1 MKGTIYKYTFPDGK
15 VYIGQTRRHP
25 EKRKREHFDENIGP
39 TNSGFWAAYKSQ
51 GEPEYE
57 EILEIERDDED
68 ELVNELNDAE
78 SFFIQIYN
86 ADNPLYGYNKK
97 SYGTARTRTNLILNE
112 KYSEMF
118 PIFLEKR
125 LGTYFSAKYKILDT
139 KESLTDDELFL
150 IKEKY
155 RDKNLF
161 QRGIDDYDL
170 ENLNNRRNYDEN
182 KEFFLEE
189 GLEMIETIITMEVQ
203 EEVNKFI
210 ADNYIQ
216 ILQEARDK
224 NAIVQLDKEGNFI
237 KEYYSFN
244 EICQAFNV
252 PRADNVMNV
261 LRGKQKSAYG
271 YLWKYKRDI

>member
-1 MKGTIYKYTFPDGK
+1 
-15 VYIGQTRRHP
+15 
-25 EKRKREHFDENIGP
+25 
-39 TNSGFWAAYKSQ
+39 
-51 GEPEYE
+51 
-57 EILEIERDDED
+57 
-68 ELVNELNDAE
+68 
-78 SFFIQIYN
+78 
-86 ADNPLYGYNKK
+86 
-97 SYGTARTRTNLILNE
+97 
-112 KYSEMF
+112 
-118 PIFLEKR
+118 
-125 LGTYFSAKYKILDT
+125 
-139 KESLTDDELFL
+139 L

-155 RDKNLF
+155 RDKNLC

-189 GLEMIETIITMEVQ
+189 GLEMIEKIITMEVQ

>member
-1 MKGTIYKYTFPDGK
+1 M
-15 VYIGQTRRHP
+15 
-25 EKRKREHFDENIGP
+25 
-39 TNSGFWAAYKSQ
+39 
-51 GEPEYE
+51 
-57 EILEIERDDED
+57 
-68 ELVNELNDAE
+68 
-78 SFFIQIYN
+78 
-86 ADNPLYGYNKK
+86 
-97 SYGTARTRTNLILNE
+97 
-112 KYSEMF
+112 
-118 PIFLEKR
+118 
-125 LGTYFSAKYKILDT
+125 
-139 KESLTDDELFL
+139 

-216 ILQEARDK
+216 ILQEARDN